1 MQKKFRLSILTL
13 SLGLAP
19 AIAMADT
26 NADILKELEALKAK
40 VQQLE
45 AQVKTQQTQIDDT
58 QKATTEA
65 SQVANHADVQVS
77 GIKQQTE
84 KSGLKGLTV
93 TGMIAPAYV
102 YNQDQQASSF
112 VFLNRSNGN
121 PGAYTLYNY
130 DNSYFGGAY
139 IQFQKVT
146 EGGTKWTLNL
156 APDRGAGSI
165 FNGSSIVH
173 EASVSLP
180 LNDSTK
186 LIAGQIPDW
195 EGYEYTWDN
204 QTKTITHNLL
214 FDFTEVTAY
223 TGVGLDMTSGNW
235 EWKTML
241 ANVNSPR
248 YYYGGNGGRAPA
260 LVFRADYSI
269 PGYDSAGIGFW
280 GLVGKVP
287 NANTAAFPS
296 GTSSTAT
303 FEADG
308 YYNKGN
314 WGYYGQ
320 VSAGQQTGAAYNG
333 DTAKW
338 YGLSGLA
345 TYNFTPRFLGF
356 ARLDYLNDSK
366 NGGGLIGGYMNSASG
381 IGASGTSADSFNSVN
396 GFGPG
401 YVNDGSGNW
410 AIVDP
415 NTGANRYALS
425 LGWNYLLTQSTT
437 LKMEYR
443 YDRSNLN
450 TFYNV
455 SDGTYKKANNLL
467 AASLVVSF

>member
-1 MQKKFRLSILTL
+1 MMNKFKLTVL
-13 SLGLAP
+13 AASLGLAP
-19 AIAMADT
+19 LAHADT
-26 NADILKELEALKAK
+26 NADILNELQALKAK

-45 AQVKTQQTQIDDT
+45 AQVKSQQTQITET
-58 QKATTEA
+58 QKATEDA

-77 GIKQQTE
+77 GIKAQTE
-84 KSGLKGLTV
+84 SSGFQGLKV

-112 VFLNRSNGN
+112 VFLNRSNGD
-121 PGAYTLYNY
+121 PAASSLYNY

-139 IQFQKVT
+139 IQFQKQT
-146 EGGTKWTLNL
+146 AGGVGWNLTL
-156 APDRGAGSI
+156 APDRGAGVNM
-165 FNGSSIVH
+165 NGNSIVH
-173 EASVSLP
+173 EASVSIP
-180 LNDSTK
+180 LNNSTK
-186 LIAGQIPDW
+186 IIAGQIPDW

-214 FDFTEVTAY
+214 FDFAEMTAY
-223 TGVGLDMTSGNW
+223 TGVGVDQTVGNW
-235 EWKTML
+235 EWKAML
-241 ANVNSPR
+241 ANINSPR

-260 LVFRADYSI
+260 AVFRADYSI
-269 PGYDSAGIGFW
+269 PGYDSAGVGFW

-287 NANTAAFPS
+287 NANTAYTT
-296 GTSSTAT
+296 GTSSAEM

-308 YYNKGN
+308 YLNLGN

-333 DTAKW
+333 DTARW

-345 TYNFTPRFLGF
+345 TYNFTPRFLGY
-356 ARLDYLNDSK
+356 ARFDYLNNSK
-366 NGGGLIGGYMNSASG
+366 NGGGLVGGYLNG
-381 IGASGTSADSFNSVN
+381 YQDGNN

-401 YVNDGSGNW
+401 EVYDPASGTW
-410 AIVDP
+410 GVVDP

-425 LGWNYLLTQSTT
+425 LGWNYLLTESTT

-443 YDRSNLN
+443 YDRANLA

-455 SDGTYKKANNLL
+455 SDGTYKKDNNLL
-467 AASLVVSF
+467 AASVVVSF

>member
-1 MQKKFRLSILTL
+1 
-13 SLGLAP
+13 
-19 AIAMADT
+19 MAR
-26 NADILKELEALKAK
+26 EA
-40 VQQLE
+40 V
-45 AQVKTQQTQIDDT
+45 
-58 QKATTEA
+58 
-65 SQVANHADVQVS
+65 
-77 GIKQQTE
+77 
-84 KSGLKGLTV
+84 
-93 TGMIAPAYV
+93 
-102 YNQDQQASSF
+102 
-112 VFLNRSNGN
+112 
-121 PGAYTLYNY
+121 
-130 DNSYFGGAY
+130 
-139 IQFQKVT
+139 
-146 EGGTKWTLNL
+146 
-156 APDRGAGSI
+156 

-287 NANTAAFPS
+287 NANTTAFPS

-338 YGLSGLA
+338 YGLSGLV

-381 IGASGTSADSFNSVN
+381 VGASGTSADSFNSVN

>member
-1 MQKKFRLSILTL
+1 
-13 SLGLAP
+13 
-19 AIAMADT
+19 
-26 NADILKELEALKAK
+26 
-40 VQQLE
+40 
-45 AQVKTQQTQIDDT
+45 
-58 QKATTEA
+58 
-65 SQVANHADVQVS
+65 
-77 GIKQQTE
+77 
-84 KSGLKGLTV
+84 
-93 TGMIAPAYV
+93 
-102 YNQDQQASSF
+102 
-112 VFLNRSNGN
+112 
-121 PGAYTLYNY
+121 
-130 DNSYFGGAY
+130 
-139 IQFQKVT
+139 
-146 EGGTKWTLNL
+146 
-156 APDRGAGSI
+156 
-165 FNGSSIVH
+165 
-173 EASVSLP
+173 
-180 LNDSTK
+180 
-186 LIAGQIPDW
+186 
-195 EGYEYTWDN
+195 
-204 QTKTITHNLL
+204 
-214 FDFTEVTAY
+214 
-223 TGVGLDMTSGNW
+223 MTSGNW

-320 VSAGQQTGAAYNG
+320 VSAGRQTGAAYNG